1 MSADLGRRP
10 AATVRLTFEYDENGI
25 HLLDRLRVE
34 KLAPPSDPVSGHQGQ
49 QGFWVEVRDSGEQVL
64 HRRIMHDPFVT
75 NREVFSPDPDHTVAR
90 RPVEEKRGTFIVEV
104 PEVEEADHVALFSS
118 AAPQARSVQA
128 AGGPAPAV
136 EVARVA
142 LR

>member
-10 AATVRLTFEYDENGI
+10 AATLRLTFEYDENGI

-34 KLAPPSDPVSGHQGQ
+34 KLAPPSDPVSGHEGQ
-49 QGFWVEVRDSGEQVL
+49 HGFWVELRDAGGRIL
-64 HRRIMHDPFVT
+64 HRRVMHDPFVQD
-75 NREVFSPDPDHTVAR
+75 REVFLPDPDHTIAR
-90 RPVEEKRGTFIVEV
+90 RPVEEMRGTFIVEV
-104 PEVEEADHVALFSS
+104 PEVEGADHVALFSS
-118 AAPQARSVQA
+118 AASQARSVQA
-128 AGGPAPAV
+128 AAGPAPAV